1 MSIGLKRGQVAIE
14 NYQIEWEIS
23 ANNIINL

>member
-14 NYQIEWEIS
+14 NYQIEWKIS
-23 ANNIINL
+23 ENNINKL